1 MKKLTISLG
10 AITVL
15 SLGGWLVMSGTLGAS
30 ETTQERLATVE
41 KALAA
46 KEAEI
51 ATLKSENE
59 ILKNNAREARA
70 YASFLSLALC
80 PTLENEDK
88 EALCMNDGTEW
99 LNQTIQTGMS
109 VPDEVIKGHMSS
121 LLQTLGTKKPPS
133 SKQFYELL
141 KPLELRSLQMITEK
155 LQ

>member
-1 MKKLTISLG
+1 MKKLAVLLG
-10 AITVL
+10 VVIILVF
-15 SLGGWLVMSGTLGAS
+15 GGWLVVRGTLDAS
-30 ETTQERLATVE
+30 ATTQDKLALVE
-41 KALAA
+41 KALAT

-59 ILKNNAREARA
+59 ILKNNAHEARA

-80 PTLENEDK
+80 PTLEHEDK
-88 EALCMNDGTEW
+88 NALCMNDGTEW

-109 VPDEVIKGHMSS
+109 VPDEVIKGHMSA